1 MPYVV
6 SWFTSDGEYRL
17 TDDGGKHN
25 FWTHVDLNSPEV
37 TVFQSEVDAQE
48 VIDEYNLAEIAE
60 VLSI

>member
-1 MPYVV
+1 MPYVI
-6 SWFTSDGEYRL
+6 SWFIGNGEYRL

-60 VLSI
+60 VRSI

>member
-37 TVFQSEVDAQE
+37 TIFQCEADAQAAVDA
-48 VIDEYNLAEIAE
+48 YNLADIAE
-60 VLSI
+60 VRSI